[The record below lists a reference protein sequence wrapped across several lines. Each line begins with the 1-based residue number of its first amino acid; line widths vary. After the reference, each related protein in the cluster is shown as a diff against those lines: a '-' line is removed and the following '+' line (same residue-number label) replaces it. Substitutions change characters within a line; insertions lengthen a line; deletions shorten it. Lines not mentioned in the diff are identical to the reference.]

1 MFQKLHRQLTF
12 FCTVIT
18 GTILVALSLVCLLFA
33 KKAIVQTGYT
43 AFQKELVSVITSIQS
58 QEYISHQWLKQM
70 QAQHHFII
78 YLYDNEA
85 SVYYDR
91 LQDSHWEDLRNAV
104 LKKSGTDIFN
114 VKDGQLIAHKE
125 LTYRSSAR
133 ETYYA
138 SVGYLLRGN
147 GQIRFVILYDTSHQT
162 GQIAHMT
169 IGVFAA
175 DLITFLLLILF
186 SWFFTGRMVQ
196 PLEISQKKQQQFVA
210 AASHELRSP
219 LTVMLSG
226 LETVEKSEAPTERHH
241 FLSLIRQEGLRM
253 QHLIADMLLLANA
266 DARGIS
272 LQIND
277 TAPDDLLLCVY
288 EKYENL
294 AASKGISLQFSLGDA
309 AYRDC
314 ALDTE
319 RITQVLSILMDNA
332 LSYTPQG
339 EKSCCF
345 CLSPRT
351 TPSLP
356 WQTTGLPF
364 RRKKKRIFL
373 NAFIARTMHILT
385 TITLV
390 WAYAQ
395 HRKSFVHI
403 TERFWYTIPVTAL
416 RCLKVFHGIGALFLL
431 WYCTDKFLKYYS
443 ALLQQAI
450 PSPSGP
456 I

>member
-1 MFQKLHRQLTF
+1 
-12 FCTVIT
+12 
-18 GTILVALSLVCLLFA
+18 
-33 KKAIVQTGYT
+33 
-43 AFQKELVSVITSIQS
+43 
-58 QEYISHQWLKQM
+58 
-70 QAQHHFII
+70 
-78 YLYDNEA
+78 
-85 SVYYDR
+85 
-91 LQDSHWEDLRNAV
+91 
-104 LKKSGTDIFN
+104 
-114 VKDGQLIAHKE
+114 
-125 LTYRSSAR
+125 
-133 ETYYA
+133 
-138 SVGYLLRGN
+138 
-147 GQIRFVILYDTSHQT
+147 
-162 GQIAHMT
+162 
-169 IGVFAA
+169 
-175 DLITFLLLILF
+175 
-186 SWFFTGRMVQ
+186 
-196 PLEISQKKQQQFVA
+196 
-210 AASHELRSP
+210 
-219 LTVMLSG
+219 MLSG
-226 LETVEKSEAPTERHH
+226 LETVEKSESSTERHH

-277 TAPDDLLLCVY
+277 AAPDDLLLCVY

-309 AYRDC
+309 AFRDC

-339 EKSCCF
+339 GKILLLLSQSAHHTIFAVADDGPSIPEEEKAH
-345 CLSPRT
+345 
-351 TPSLP
+351 
-356 WQTTGLPF
+356 
-364 RRKKKRIFL
+364 IL